1 MALARKV
8 DRRTLKRERKMDVA
22 KSHGSIVDTVPVSME
37 GNIRSLV
44 RSNRSANVYDSVA
57 SNDAIATGAASIAD
71 IDRLMAEL
79 QAARDYLQ
87 AEGERVRQINA
98 NYAHLAQTA
107 SASARV
113 ISDSIG
119 KWGMTEQAS
128 GREPSMAMG
137 TSASPDGDTLPATFE
152 VGSALKKMEQELRSR

>member
-1 MALARKV
+1 
-8 DRRTLKRERKMDVA
+8 MDVA
-22 KSHGSIVDTVPVSME
+22 KSHASIVDTVPVWLE
-37 GNIRSLV
+37 GRCWNVAV

-98 NYAHLAQTA
+98 NYAHSAQTA
-107 SASARV
+107 SASA
-113 ISDSIG
+113 
-119 KWGMTEQAS
+119 
-128 GREPSMAMG
+128 
-137 TSASPDGDTLPATFE
+137 PA
-152 VGSALKKMEQELRSR
+152 

>member
-1 MALARKV
+1 
-8 DRRTLKRERKMDVA
+8 
-22 KSHGSIVDTVPVSME
+22 
-37 GNIRSLV
+37 
-44 RSNRSANVYDSVA
+44 
-57 SNDAIATGAASIAD
+57 
-71 IDRLMAEL
+71 MAEL

-119 KWGMTEQAS
+119 KRRIPEQAS
-128 GREPSMAMG
+128 GHQPPTAVGPSM
-137 TSASPDGDTLPATFE
+137 SPDVETLAGTFSEVRPALE
-152 VGSALKKMEQELRSR
+152 KMEQELAQMSAIQAAVTR